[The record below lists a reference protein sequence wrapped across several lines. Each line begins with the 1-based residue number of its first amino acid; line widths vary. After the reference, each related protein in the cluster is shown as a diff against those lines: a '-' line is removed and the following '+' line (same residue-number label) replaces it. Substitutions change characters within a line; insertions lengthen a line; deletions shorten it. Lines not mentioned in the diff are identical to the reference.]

1 MSPQGRADGSHAIG
15 MPGTSPA
22 GIYLS
27 SIMSDDI
34 HIAITRRVRS
44 GHLADFERLLGDFSS
59 RSLAEPGARGM
70 HFIYPPPE
78 SSSGEY
84 GILHSFANEAE
95 RDAFYRSLLY
105 QQWLKDIAPLTEGE
119 AIHRKLTGLE
129 AWFRN
134 SGEASPPR
142 WKMAVLTWVAVWPV
156 SMIVPAALLPF
167 VSPFL
172 HPILTS
178 GTIAAGIVSVL
189 TWLAMPLLVKM
200 AHPWLQTRTP
210 SPVHKSEIQSHES

>member
-1 MSPQGRADGSHAIG
+1 MSPQGRADGPHAIG

-27 SIMSDDI
+27 SIKSDDN

-44 GHLADFERLLGDFSS
+44 GQLADYERLLGDFSS

-105 QQWLKDIAPLTEGE
+105 QQWLKDIAPSTEL
-119 AIHRKLTGLE
+119 RK
-129 AWFRN
+129 WFRHDPIKWKLFQARYRTELRKRRDAVK
-134 SGEASPPR
+134 SLRAYPR
-142 WKMAVLTWVAVWPV
+142 T
-156 SMIVPAALLPF
+156 SAARR
-167 VSPFL
+167 
-172 HPILTS
+172 
-178 GTIAAGIVSVL
+178 
-189 TWLAMPLLVKM
+189 VK
-200 AHPWLQTRTP
+200 
-210 SPVHKSEIQSHES
+210 